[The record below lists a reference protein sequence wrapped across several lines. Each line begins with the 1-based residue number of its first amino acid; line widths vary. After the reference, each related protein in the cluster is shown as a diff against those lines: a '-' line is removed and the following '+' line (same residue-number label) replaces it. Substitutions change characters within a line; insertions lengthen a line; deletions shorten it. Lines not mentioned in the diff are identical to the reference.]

1 MDMQTG
7 RKPTMR
13 TQQKRNNAVLL
24 LLGPLV
30 LGFLV
35 GCASAEKNDV
45 VSGSPAA
52 DQRASEIV
60 SDKGK
65 GKRNEGRGGTN
76 DMTLYERLGAEP
88 GIKKIV
94 DDFINRVLEDPRVNW
109 SRKGVEKG
117 GLLRRDKSVEWP
129 ATPENVARLKTHFVQ
144 FISVASGGPAEY
156 TGKQIEPAHA
166 DMQIIEPEFDA
177 VIGDLKATLD
187 HLKIPPDVQKDLIA
201 IFESTRMLITVKR
214 R

>member
-76 DMTLYERLGAEP
+76 DMTLYERLSAEP

>member
-109 SRKGVEKG
+109 SRKGV
-117 GLLRRDKSVEWP
+117 
-129 ATPENVARLKTHFVQ
+129 
-144 FISVASGGPAEY
+144 
-156 TGKQIEPAHA
+156 
-166 DMQIIEPEFDA
+166 
-177 VIGDLKATLD
+177 
-187 HLKIPPDVQKDLIA
+187 
-201 IFESTRMLITVKR
+201 
-214 R
+214 